1 MASVVVCALRDSAN
15 QVAKRIL
22 MAGIVHHQVQIAE
35 AVAQL
40 AFHHSKSEQRRRSRR
55 NPRRRQ
61 TGGWRR
67 CDLHHL
73 PGNRN
78 FLNQS
83 IGRLGYCEEQQQANS
98 RHFISSSRRAFAAAA
113 LDGFCSS
120 NRSITSRALARF
132 PSVTY
137 VFPRF
142 MYKSSSRGAMR
153 MPYSNAAMASFG
165 CPICTYNTPRL
176 LIAPVLPGCSAI
188 AF

>member
-22 MAGIVHHQVQIAE
+22 VAGIVHHQVQIAE
-35 AVAQL
+35 AVAQF
-40 AFHHSKSEQRRRSRR
+40 AFHHSEPEQRRRSRR
-55 NPRRRQ
+55 NARRRQ
-61 TGGWRR
+61 TGGWR
-67 CDLHHL
+67 CGDLDHL
-73 PGNRN
+73 PGTRD
-78 FLNQS
+78 FPDQS
-83 IGRLGYCEEQQQANS
+83 IRRLGYCEEQQQANS
-98 RHFISSSRRAFAAAA
+98 RHLISSSRRAFAAAA

-120 NRSITSRALARF
+120 SRSITSRALARL

-142 MYKSSSRGAMR
+142 MYRSSSRGAIR
-153 MPYSNAAMASFG
+153 MPYSNAAIASFG
-165 CPICTYNTPRL
+165 WPICTYNTPRL